1 MSPRIVFMGTADF
14 AVPAF
19 EALHTSLGVHA
30 VVTLPDAPR
39 GRGQV
44 LSPTPVGAAA
54 ANAGIDTILKPS
66 SLRDADFQEQIR
78 ALRPDIICVIAFR
91 ILPRSVYSTARLGAF
106 NVHASLLPRHR
117 GAAPIHH
124 AIISGDTHTGVTSF
138 LLNDVVDTGTIL
150 LQRGI
155 DVPDGTTTGELYAA
169 LMPLAA
175 QCAVDTAQG
184 LFEGTLVPHP
194 QDDTQAT
201 PAPKIFREQC
211 RIDWNAPRHIVRN
224 FIHGMSPVP
233 CAWSVFH
240 NDVVKVYR
248 AAFADAPL
256 SVGQVDISDSQ
267 WLVGCSDGALAL
279 TEIQLPNKRAMA
291 ISDVLRGYR
300 GNRQGVMQ

>member
-1 MSPRIVFMGTADF
+1 VSPRIVFMGTAEF
-14 AVPAF
+14 AVPAL
-19 EALHTSLGVHA
+19 EALHQSLGVMA

-44 LSPTPVGAAA
+44 LSPTPVGLAA
-54 ANAGIDTILKPS
+54 ANAGIETILKPA
-66 SLRDADFQEQIR
+66 SLRDPLLEQQM
-78 ALRPDIICVIAFR
+78 LDLQPDIICVIAFR
-91 ILPRSVYSTARLGAF
+91 ILPRSIYSLARRGAF

-155 DVPDGTTTGELYAA
+155 DIPDGTTTGELYAA

-184 LFEGTLVPHP
+184 LLEGSLVPQP
-194 QDDTQAT
+194 QDDAQAT

-211 RIDWNAPRHIVRN
+211 HINWNQPRSVVRN
-224 FIHGMSPVP
+224 FIHGVSPVP
-233 CAWSVFH
+233 CAWTLF
-240 NDVVKVYR
+240 NDQIVKVFRTSY
-248 AAFADAPL
+248 ADAPL
-256 SVGQVDISDSQ
+256 LPGEVRVTDHA
-267 WLVGCSDGALAL
+267 WFVGCVDGSL
-279 TEIQLPNKRAMA
+279 QLDEVQMPNRKRMMVA
-291 ISDVLRGYR
+291 DLLRGYR
-300 GNRQGVMQ
+300 SSRSGVFV